1 VQGSTAGQIA
11 STIGLDYSVATVQID
26 ANASPADIAKQLA
39 KLESVAKEKGAA
51 IGVVKAK
58 PATVKQLAEW
68 AGKLQSKGIVLVPVS
83 AAVRSQS
90 QS

>member
-1 VQGSTAGQIA
+1 
-11 STIGLDYSVATVQID
+11 
-26 ANASPADIAKQLA
+26 LA